1 MRLFSNID
9 NGFVLKYKISL
20 QEAVLLEWLMGFSR
34 IAKKATIDGKI
45 YFFASKNK
53 AVSDIPTITDKVDTM
68 YRYYKKLEDKGFIK
82 LAKVDGNDYVFLNK
96 KCDEWNSSNYA
107 DIPQSDH
114 SDNLPNE
121 LGQSSENNSDN
132 FPTYSNNII
141 HSNNNNSNVEIDL
154 FNNPLKDKKNKKEK
168 PTKEK
173 VLMPF
178 DSENFIQQWQ
188 VWKDYKLKEHRFRYK
203 STTSEQ
209 AALKKLSELS
219 HGIEHNAIKIIHE
232 SISNGW
238 KGFFELKINN
248 DGKKQALNEL
258 GSIAINWKRN
268 NAS

>member
-1 MRLFSNID
+1 MKRTDYIHIQGWMVSD
-9 NGFVLKYKISL
+9 LKLKGN
-20 QEAVLLEWLMGFSR
+20 ELLVFATIHGFSKDGVNKYR
-34 IAKKATIDGKI
+34 GSISYVSEFISISKRSVVTILSNLVEKGYVSKEENPTGNLFQSL
-45 YFFASKNK
+45 FFGDEFE
-53 AVSDIPTITDKVDTM
+53 VV
-68 YRYYKKLEDKGFIK
+68 KKLHRGSE
-82 LAKVDGNDYVFLNK
+82 KVAQV
-96 KCDEWNSSNYA
+96 
-107 DIPQSDH
+107 
-114 SDNLPNE
+114 
-121 LGQSSENNSDN
+121 SSEETS
-132 FPTYSNNII
+132 PLSSEKVAY
-141 HSNNNNSNVEIDL
+141 NNNKHNNKNTYNNME
-154 FNNPLKDKKNKKEK
+154 FEFFKNPLKDKKNKKEK

-188 VWKDYKLKEHRFRYK
+188 VWKDYKFKEHGFRYK

-219 HGIEHNAIKIIHE
+219 HGMEQKAIKIIHE

-238 KGFFELKINN
+238 KGFFELKTNN